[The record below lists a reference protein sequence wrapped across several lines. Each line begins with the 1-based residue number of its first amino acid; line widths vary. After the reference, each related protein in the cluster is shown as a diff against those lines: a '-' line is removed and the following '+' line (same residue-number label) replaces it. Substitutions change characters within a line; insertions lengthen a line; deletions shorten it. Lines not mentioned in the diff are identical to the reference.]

1 MNEHIMEAFRNSAS
15 GTGNAG
21 RQVLFGSPALHFQR
35 LPHAGD
41 LPLPS
46 RAKPGDAGLDLCSA
60 VDAIVHMPDGVAM
73 IPTGFAMAIPAGY
86 VGLIMPRSGLAT
98 KHGITLANSVGVVDS
113 GYRGE
118 IIVALKNGGPRD
130 FEVRR
135 GERIAQLLVMPF
147 AIFENV
153 EVEALDE
160 TERGQG
166 GFGSTG
172 G

>member
-1 MNEHIMEAFRNSAS
+1 MDSIDPH
-15 GTGNAG
+15 
-21 RQVLFGSPALHFQR
+21 FGVDITDPKFKAEYVPLMPLVLHFQR

-60 VDAIVHMPDGVAM
+60 VDAIVHMPDGVTM
-73 IPTGFAMAIPAGY
+73 IPTGFAMAIPAGH

-135 GERIAQLLVMPF
+135 GERIVQLLVMPF